1 MQGANLY
8 IWIGLP
14 LARAD
19 AASVLQPCRPPRYR
33 RLCEAVP
40 LLCAEPKKSWCSTRI
55 VSHALP
61 FIVILL
67 QQTLKIK
74 FVMEVITFESEAYK
88 SACREDRKIAEYVA
102 AAQLPSEEKKEA
114 WLDSNQLA
122 EALGISTRTLQRLR
136 DENLISY
143 SMLRGRCM
151 YKLSEVER
159 CLEERTIRCKPQ
171 TLEDFRKNYLTRIGN
186 DKKG

>member
-1 MQGANLY
+1 
-8 IWIGLP
+8 
-14 LARAD
+14 
-19 AASVLQPCRPPRYR
+19 
-33 RLCEAVP
+33 
-40 LLCAEPKKSWCSTRI
+40 
-55 VSHALP
+55 
-61 FIVILL
+61 
-67 QQTLKIK
+67 
-74 FVMEVITFESEAYK
+74 MEVITFESEAYK
-88 SACREDRKIAEYVA
+88 ALIGKIEKIAGYVA
-102 AAQLPSEEKKEA
+102 EAQLPSEEKKEA

-171 TLEDFRKNYLTRIGN
+171 TLKDFRKNYLTRTGN

>member
-1 MQGANLY
+1 
-8 IWIGLP
+8 
-14 LARAD
+14 
-19 AASVLQPCRPPRYR
+19 
-33 RLCEAVP
+33 
-40 LLCAEPKKSWCSTRI
+40 
-55 VSHALP
+55 
-61 FIVILL
+61 
-67 QQTLKIK
+67 
-74 FVMEVITFESEAYK
+74 MEVITFESEAYK
-88 SACREDRKIAEYVA
+88 VLVGKIEKIAEYVA
-102 AAQLPSEEKKEA
+102 EAQLPAEEKKEA

-136 DENLISY
+136 DENLICY

-171 TLEDFRKNYLTRIGN
+171 TLEDFRKNYLTRTGN

>member
-1 MQGANLY
+1 
-8 IWIGLP
+8 
-14 LARAD
+14 
-19 AASVLQPCRPPRYR
+19 
-33 RLCEAVP
+33 
-40 LLCAEPKKSWCSTRI
+40 
-55 VSHALP
+55 
-61 FIVILL
+61 
-67 QQTLKIK
+67 
-74 FVMEVITFESEAYK
+74 MEVITFESEAYK
-88 SACREDRKIAEYVA
+88 ALVGKIEKIAEYVA

-114 WLDSNQLA
+114 WLA

-171 TLEDFRKNYLTRIGN
+171 TLEDFRKNYLTRTGN

>member
-1 MQGANLY
+1 MGYLETIKRSPVWRNHHF
-8 IWIGLP
+8 I
-14 LARAD
+14 
-19 AASVLQPCRPPRYR
+19 YR
-33 RLCEAVP
+33 DTL
-40 LLCAEPKKSWCSTRI
+40 KSWCTTR
-55 VSHALP
+55 VLYLP
-61 FIVILL
+61 TLFIVLL
-67 QQTLKIK
+67 LRQTLKIK
-74 FVMEVITFESEAYK
+74 FVMEVITIESEAYK
-88 SACREDRKIAEYVA
+88 SLVSKIEKIAGYVA
-102 AAQLPSEEKKEA
+102 EAQLPSEEKKEA

-171 TLEDFRKNYLTRIGN
+171 TLEDFRKNYLMRTGN

>member
-1 MQGANLY
+1 MH
-8 IWIGLP
+8 
-14 LARAD
+14 RAD

-40 LLCAEPKKSWCSTRI
+40 PPFFAGPKKSWCSTRI

-67 QQTLKIK
+67 QQT
-74 FVMEVITFESEAYK
+74 FESEAYK
-88 SACREDRKIAEYVA
+88 ALVGKIEKIAGYVA
-102 AAQLPSEEKKEA
+102 EAQLPSEEKKEA

-171 TLEDFRKNYLTRIGN
+171 TLEDFRKNYLTRTGN

>member
-1 MQGANLY
+1 MH
-8 IWIGLP
+8 
-14 LARAD
+14 RAD

-33 RLCEAVP
+33 RLCEAVSP
-40 LLCAEPKKSWCSTRI
+40 SFFAGPKKSWCSTRI

-88 SACREDRKIAEYVA
+88 ALVGKIEKIAGYVA
-102 AAQLPSEEKKEA
+102 EAQLPSEEKKEA

-122 EALGISTRTLQRLR
+122 EA
-136 DENLISY
+136 
-143 SMLRGRCM
+143 
-151 YKLSEVER
+151 
-159 CLEERTIRCKPQ
+159 
-171 TLEDFRKNYLTRIGN
+171 
-186 DKKG
+186 

>member
-1 MQGANLY
+1 
-8 IWIGLP
+8 
-14 LARAD
+14 
-19 AASVLQPCRPPRYR
+19 
-33 RLCEAVP
+33 
-40 LLCAEPKKSWCSTRI
+40 
-55 VSHALP
+55 
-61 FIVILL
+61 
-67 QQTLKIK
+67 
-74 FVMEVITFESEAYK
+74 MEVITFESEAYK
-88 SACREDRKIAEYVA
+88 ALVGKIEKIAEYVA

-143 SMLRGRCM
+143 SMLP
-151 YKLSEVER
+151 EVER

-171 TLEDFRKNYLTRIGN
+171 TLEDFRKNYLMRTGN

>member
-14 LARAD
+14 LAPGGCCV
-19 AASVLQPCRPPRYR
+19 SLQPCCPPRYC

-40 LLCAEPKKSWCSTRI
+40 PPFSLNRKKSWCSTRI

-67 QQTLKIK
+67 QQTQKIK

-88 SACREDRKIAEYVA
+88 ALVGKI
-102 AAQLPSEEKKEA
+102 EK
-114 WLDSNQLA
+114 SQ
-122 EALGISTRTLQRLR
+122 
-136 DENLISY
+136 
-143 SMLRGRCM
+143 SM
-151 YKLSEVER
+151 
-159 CLEERTIRCKPQ
+159 
-171 TLEDFRKNYLTRIGN
+171 
-186 DKKG
+186 

>member
-1 MQGANLY
+1 
-8 IWIGLP
+8 
-14 LARAD
+14 
-19 AASVLQPCRPPRYR
+19 
-33 RLCEAVP
+33 
-40 LLCAEPKKSWCSTRI
+40 
-55 VSHALP
+55 
-61 FIVILL
+61 
-67 QQTLKIK
+67 
-74 FVMEVITFESEAYK
+74 MEVITFESEAYK
-88 SACREDRKIAEYVA
+88 ALVGKIEKIAEYVA

-122 EALGISTRTLQRLR
+122 EALGIITRTLQRLR

>member
-1 MQGANLY
+1 MD
-8 IWIGLP
+8 
-14 LARAD
+14 RAYTGTD
-19 AASVLQPCRPPRYR
+19 
-33 RLCEAVP
+33 
-40 LLCAEPKKSWCSTRI
+40 T
-55 VSHALP
+55 
-61 FIVILL
+61 
-67 QQTLKIK
+67 
-74 FVMEVITFESEAYK
+74 
-88 SACREDRKIAEYVA
+88 
-102 AAQLPSEEKKEA
+102 PSEEKKET

-171 TLEDFRKNYLTRIGN
+171 TLEDFRKNYLTRTGN

>member
-1 MQGANLY
+1 MDRFIFSDTAGRMLHQSY
-8 IWIGLP
+8 S
-14 LARAD
+14 LA
-19 AASVLQPCRPPRYR
+19 V
-33 RLCEAVP
+33 RLDTAVYVKRFP
-40 LLCAEPKKSWCSTRI
+40 SFCAEPKKSWCSTRI

-88 SACREDRKIAEYVA
+88 ALVGKIEKIAEYVA

-136 DENLISY
+136 DEHLISY